1 MRWRDTV
8 KLFQMAGSDRGGQRG
23 LVGEMR
29 MGRRETQGPAERERV
44 FSTQIIIN
52 SESHHGMDESHQ
64 NRMLEEPHNWTQMD
78 GKVQGD
84 LSRKCEVIRRGAIM
98 FRTMALNSMTE
109 AKFFGLKEC
118 CRREEIG
125 NTFIFSSTKIKK
137 KCKCIVEV
145 DCIAHRK

>member
-1 MRWRDTV
+1 
-8 KLFQMAGSDRGGQRG
+8 
-23 LVGEMR
+23 
-29 MGRRETQGPAERERV
+29 
-44 FSTQIIIN
+44 
-52 SESHHGMDESHQ
+52 
-64 NRMLEEPHNWTQMD
+64 MD

-137 KCKCIVEV
+137 NVNALLKL
-145 DCIAHRK
+145 IALHIENEFLKRKLFF